1 MWLINDIANALG
13 KYNEFTI
20 ILTLLPFLAV
30 ECKKNCKSVSVA
42 FFTLFLLYAM
52 FVLVKGALRIPHPV
66 YTHTYAFPSGHCC
79 IVPAAAYAF
88 FKCLLK
94 DKKRYLK
101 WTLFVVVVKVA
112 ISLIGGYH
120 DVKDCA
126 GGVACLVVFLAIIE
140 LYIKRMN
147 YIKLIFGYVFVISVV
162 LLVHKLAPTYC
173 IVTIHAL
180 VEFGL
185 ATLILWVYPDLKRY
199 YNKRKDILKKQ
210 KH

>member
-1 MWLINDIANALG
+1 MWFIKDLANALG

-30 ECKKNCKSVSVA
+30 ECKKDCKSVSIA

-52 FVLVKGALRIPHPV
+52 FVLVKGTLRVPHPI

-112 ISLIGGYH
+112 ISLIGGH
-120 DVKDCA
+120 HNFKDCA
-126 GGVACLVVFLAIIE
+126 GGVVCLVVFLVIIE
-140 LYIKRMN
+140 LYIKHMN
-147 YIKLIFGYVFVISVV
+147 YIKLIFGYVFVVAIV
-162 LLVHKLAPTYC
+162 LLIHKLTPVYC
-173 IVTIHAL
+173 RGIIHAL
-180 VEFGL
+180 ITFAL
-185 ATLILWVYPDLKRY
+185 PSLILWVYPDV
-199 YNKRKDILKKQ
+199 KKYLH
-210 KH
+210 KKKNTTK